1 MKSEPKGAVH
11 MEARKSIG
19 KREGNEFQRIWDFQD
34 YKRVNKKP
42 LHWYDI
48 TRRHLNFE
56 IAKGRKIRP
65 CGTSKHVAE
74 RFAERLAQLG
84 VTPNPEVNKNTPN
97 LNKMQNQVVEF
108 IFGGDHDTLQ
118 ALAFG
123 NQVIDYAADGT
134 ADNTHIQR
142 EKGIEQWALDIY
154 DWMCERYGEDNI
166 ISFDVHLDETTSHVH
181 CTIVPVVPRIDRKTG
196 DVREVVS
203 FKDLFGKEIPD
214 VQAYMRQ
221 LHTDLY
227 EQVNHKYGLM
237 RGDPVELTNTYH
249 KNKYEMYYRLRRELP
264 ELEMRAS
271 DLRKTIADLEH
282 QIRVCEEDK
291 AVLDLQLTRDGITIA
306 EYRKQLADIEKKQ
319 ASLEARV
326 FARKT
331 ELFNLDNE
339 IGEKRDSQ
347 AKVKAEADAALTRN
361 KEIHEDFK
369 RNISTMVKGAMF
381 DELLNGLRQVFGTLP
396 QPSSEVLQQ
405 LDGTLA
411 AELFAGNLNNII
423 EIAGKLVL
431 ASVDAATTIQPSGG
445 GGGSSNDL
453 PKKKDDEDWWK
464 YVGRSIKTARKM
476 ARTTGGRKR

>member
-1 MKSEPKGAVH
+1 

-19 KREGNEFQRIWDFQD
+19 QREGNEFQRIWSVAD

-48 TRRHLNFE
+48 TRKHLNFE
-56 IAKGRKIRP
+56 IAKGRKIQP

-123 NQVIDYAADGT
+123 SQVIDYAADGT
-134 ADNTHIQR
+134 ADNNHIRR

-166 ISFDVHLDETTSHVH
+166 ISFDVHLDETTSHIH
-181 CTIVPVVPRIDRKTG
+181 CTTVPVVPRIDKKTG
-196 DVREVVS
+196 EVREVIS

-214 VQAYMRQ
+214 VQAYMKQ

-237 RGDPVELTNTYH
+237 RGDPVELTNAYH
-249 KNKYEMYYRLRRELP
+249 KNKYEMYYRLSRELP
-264 ELEMRAS
+264 ELETRAS
-271 DLRKTIADLEH
+271 DLRKTITYLEHKITLLQNQKAKLDKDLEDEK
-282 QIRVCEEDK
+282 ISLEDYK
-291 AVLDLQLTRDGITIA
+291 KKVTA
-306 EYRKQLADIEKKQ
+306 IEKEQ

-326 FARKT
+326 LARKT
-331 ELFNLDNE
+331 ELFDLDNE

-347 AKVKAEADAALTRN
+347 AAVKAEADAALTRN
-361 KEIHEDFK
+361 REIHEDFK
-369 RNISTMVKGAMF
+369 RNINTMVKGAMF
-381 DELLNGLRQVFGTLP
+381 DELMNGLRQVFATLP
-396 QPSSEVLQQ
+396 QPSPEVLQQ
-405 LDGTLA
+405 LDGALV
-411 AELFAGNLNNII
+411 AELFVGNLNNII
-423 EIAGKLVL
+423 ETAGKLVL

-476 ARTTGGRKR
+476 ARSTGGRKR